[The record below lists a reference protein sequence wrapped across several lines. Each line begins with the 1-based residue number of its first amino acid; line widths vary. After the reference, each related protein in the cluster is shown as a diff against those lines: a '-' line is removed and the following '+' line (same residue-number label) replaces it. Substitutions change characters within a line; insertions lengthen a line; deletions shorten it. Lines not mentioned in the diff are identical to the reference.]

1 MKKILLETTEDKVA
15 CTKKTL
21 VLQNLGWLTTSKI
34 DYTKKKLDSAKFET
48 KTLDCGTEG
57 LRYFYKTKT
66 APVVTEKWK
75 CNGSGP
81 CVKSSSG
88 TYNSKA
94 ECETATACDSGNVTP
109 PPSTTY
115 SVCSGPNYEKWCKD
129 SGAPNPNGT
138 IYKVQGCIGA
148 SQDSK
153 FGPKTEKA
161 LKAKTGKTTF
171 KESDVENI
179 CKGVSVDDQST
190 NNQGGAMTPE
200 KQKEFFEKLSGTGRI
215 YDGYIQELKSNS
227 DTLLKDG
234 SILRY
239 CYVKKFECTRNEQG
253 KITAI
258 GNGIPISGKADVTFS
273 PNHLFVILFPDLLYG
288 YMEKRSE
295 IITNTSYTWS
305 PGDASASN
313 VFLESKRRRKL
324 SEQKIDFAPILGG
337 SWNFS
342 PTNTTNQSSNNTTT
356 QGSNNTTTQGS
367 SSTSVSSNFNEAEET
382 EKVMGPI
389 KEKALKL
396 IDEWDESNSK
406 KLAINMAKGKINTEI
421 DNARAQIQGK
431 NPKDFCSPQN
441 KAELAKAKEDIAKKK
456 AELSLALS
464 KEDELYMSQ
473 LESLLGQVESE
484 CVKIEKKKRQSQ
496 NTSGNQGS
504 GSQGSGSQGS
514 AIVVS
519 GSRKDELRKLFGF
532 VDEDGNTMSPKT
544 TISKMN
550 KNPEKGFVTG
560 MGSLQYA
567 INNYEARSEWFEDFN
582 ELMDAEGLSDFKLKF
597 PDNFEDEEYA
607 GEEID
612 KENYSAL
619 TPINSDAKSQY
630 KKFTFGNFFGNESRL
645 PIFQVQSGSG
655 EFGVKKTKCS
665 GNPRQK
671 LIDYLNAALSGSMSF
686 RGSNELDYF
695 ERCLATNKLQ
705 PQFENEGPLRRS
717 DFTEVDPDKLPF
729 NAFNNKLGLKEIIRL
744 LRGEEVN
751 GAEIEN
757 GYLIDKDFYTERFS
771 VYESVKKTVKKNLN
785 EAIAKKKNLKL
796 TESAL
801 TKILTNIKRKGY

>member
-1 MKKILLETTEDKVA
+1 MAIGLNNIHCDAKITQMKAQGWTHTTNGITFNAKPAASFDKSQISCA
-15 CTKKTL
+15 NKGK
-21 VLQNLGWLTTSKI
+21 Q
-34 DYTKKKLDSAKFET
+34 
-48 KTLDCGTEG
+48 
-57 LRYFYKTKT
+57 YFYKAKS
-66 APVVTEKWK
+66 APVVTDKWK

-81 CVKSSSG
+81 CVKDSSG
-88 TYNSKA
+88 TYTSKA
-94 ECETATACDSGNVTP
+94 ECETATACDSGGGPVITP
-109 PPSTTY
+109 PVTTTY
-115 SVCSGPNYEKWCKD
+115 TVCPGPTYSNGCKD
-129 SGAPNPNGT
+129 SGAPNPNGP

-161 LKAKTGKTTF
+161 LKLKTGKTTF
-171 KESDVENI
+171 SDDDVSTI
-179 CKGVSVDDQST
+179 CSGSPSQDDQ
-190 NNQGGAMTPE
+190 NQGGKIMTPE
-200 KQKEFFEKLSGTGRI
+200 KQKEFFDKLIDTGRI
-215 YDGYIQELKSNS
+215 NDGYIQELKPNS
-227 DTLLKDG
+227 DLAAKDG
-234 SILRY
+234 SIYRY
-239 CYVKKFECTRNEQG
+239 CYIKKFECTRNEQG

-258 GNGIPISGKADVTFS
+258 GNGTPISGKADVTYS
-273 PNHLFVILFPDLLYG
+273 QENLFVILFPDLQYG
-288 YMEKRSE
+288 YMEKRGE
-295 IITNTSYTWS
+295 IITNPSYTWS

-324 SEQKIDFAPILGG
+324 SEQKIEFAPILGS

-342 PTNTTNQSSNNTTT
+342 PSNTTNQSSSSTTNQSSSNTTN
-356 QGSNNTTTQGS
+356 QS
-367 SSTSVSSNFNEAEET
+367 SSNTSVSSNFNEVEET

-396 IDEWDESNSK
+396 IDEWDNSNSK
-406 KLAINMAKGKINTEI
+406 KLAINPAKGKINTEI

-431 NPKDFCSPQN
+431 NPKDFCSPEN

-456 AELSLALS
+456 AELGFALT
-464 KEDELYMSQ
+464 KEDESYMGQ
-473 LESLLGQVESE
+473 LESLLGQVESQ
-484 CVKIEKKKRQSQ
+484 CAVIERKKRQSQ
-496 NTSGNQGS
+496 NTSSNQGS
-504 GSQGSGSQGS
+504 GSQGSGSQGVTT
-514 AIVVS
+514 VVT

-550 KNPEKGFVTG
+550 KNPERGFVSG

-582 ELMDAEGLSDFKLKF
+582 ELMDAEGLSEFKLKF

-619 TPINSDAKSQY
+619 TPIKSDAKSQY
-630 KKFTFGNFFGNESRL
+630 KKFTFGDFLGNESRL

-671 LIDYLNAALSGSMSF
+671 LINYLNAALSGSMSF

-757 GYLIDKDFYTERFS
+757 GELIDKDFYTERFS
-771 VYESVKKTVKKNLN
+771 VYESVKKTVKKNLS
-785 EAIAKKKNLKL
+785 EAITKKKNLKL

>member
-1 MKKILLETTEDKVA
+1 V
-15 CTKKTL
+15 
-21 VLQNLGWLTTSKI
+21 
-34 DYTKKKLDSAKFET
+34 
-48 KTLDCGTEG
+48 
-57 LRYFYKTKT
+57 
-66 APVVTEKWK
+66 
-75 CNGSGP
+75 
-81 CVKSSSG
+81 
-88 TYNSKA
+88 
-94 ECETATACDSGNVTP
+94 
-109 PPSTTY
+109 
-115 SVCSGPNYEKWCKD
+115 
-129 SGAPNPNGT
+129 
-138 IYKVQGCIGA
+138 
-148 SQDSK
+148 
-153 FGPKTEKA
+153 
-161 LKAKTGKTTF
+161 
-171 KESDVENI
+171 
-179 CKGVSVDDQST
+179 
-190 NNQGGAMTPE
+190 
-200 KQKEFFEKLSGTGRI
+200 
-215 YDGYIQELKSNS
+215 
-227 DTLLKDG
+227 
-234 SILRY
+234 
-239 CYVKKFECTRNEQG
+239 
-253 KITAI
+253 
-258 GNGIPISGKADVTFS
+258 
-273 PNHLFVILFPDLLYG
+273 
-288 YMEKRSE
+288 
-295 IITNTSYTWS
+295 
-305 PGDASASN
+305 
-313 VFLESKRRRKL
+313 
-324 SEQKIDFAPILGG
+324 
-337 SWNFS
+337 
-342 PTNTTNQSSNNTTT
+342 
-356 QGSNNTTTQGS
+356 
-367 SSTSVSSNFNEAEET
+367 EET
-382 EKVMGPI
+382 EKVMRPI

-396 IDEWDESNSK
+396 IDEWDNSNSK
-406 KLAINMAKGKINTEI
+406 KLAINPAKGKINTEI

-431 NPKDFCSPQN
+431 NPKDFCSPEN
-441 KAELAKAKEDIAKKK
+441 KAELAKAKEDVAKKK
-456 AELSLALS
+456 AELGFALT
-464 KEDELYMSQ
+464 KEDESYMSQ
-473 LESLLGQVESE
+473 LESLLGQVESQ
-484 CVKIEKKKRQSQ
+484 CAVIERKKRQSQ

-514 AIVVS
+514 GSQGVTTVVT

-550 KNPEKGFVTG
+550 KNPERGYVSG

-582 ELMDAEGLSDFKLKF
+582 ELMDAEGLSEFKLKF

-619 TPINSDAKSQY
+619 TPIKSDAKSQY

-757 GYLIDKDFYTERFS
+757 GELIDKDFYTERFS
-771 VYESVKKTVKKNLN
+771 VYESVKKTVKKNLS
-785 EAIAKKKNLKL
+785 EAITKKKNLKL

>member
-1 MKKILLETTEDKVA
+1 MAFKEGVACDNERTAYISLGYKETTNEITHDNAVSLGGTSGGSIE
-15 CTKKTL
+15 CTKTGGGK
-21 VLQNLGWLTTSKI
+21 VK
-34 DYTKKKLDSAKFET
+34 Y
-48 KTLDCGTEG
+48 
-57 LRYFYKTKT
+57 YYYK
-66 APVVTEKWK
+66 EKNTPATDKWI

-88 TYNSKA
+88 TYNTKA
-94 ECETATACDSGNVTP
+94 ECEAATACDGGNVTP
-109 PPSTTY
+109 APSTTY
-115 SVCSGPNYEKWCKD
+115 SVCTGPTYSNGCKD
-129 SGAPNPNGT
+129 SGAPNPNGI

-179 CKGVSVDDQST
+179 CKGVSVDDQSP
-190 NNQGGAMTPE
+190 NNQGGKIMTPE
-200 KQKEFFEKLSGTGRI
+200 KQKEFFDKLIDTGRI
-215 YDGYIQELKSNS
+215 NDGYIQELKPNS
-227 DTLLKDG
+227 DLAAKDG
-234 SILRY
+234 SIYRY
-239 CYVKKFECTRNEQG
+239 CYIKKFECTRNNQG

-258 GNGIPISGKADVTFS
+258 GNGTPISGKADVVYS
-273 PNHLFVILFPDLLYG
+273 QENLFVILFPDLLYG
-288 YMEKRSE
+288 YMEKRGE
-295 IITNTSYTWS
+295 IITNPSYRWS

-324 SEQKIDFAPILGG
+324 SEQKIEFAPILGS

-342 PTNTTNQSSNNTTT
+342 PSNTTNQSSSSTTN
-356 QGSNNTTTQGS
+356 QSS
-367 SSTSVSSNFNEAEET
+367 SSTSVSSNFNEVEET

-396 IDEWDESNSK
+396 IDEWDNSNSK
-406 KLAINMAKGKINTEI
+406 KSAVNPAKGKINTEI

-431 NPKDFCSPQN
+431 NPKDFCSPET

-456 AELSLALS
+456 AELGFALS
-464 KEDELYMSQ
+464 KEDESYMGQ
-473 LESLLGQVESE
+473 LESLLGQVESQ
-484 CVKIEKKKRQSQ
+484 CTVIERKKRQSQ

-514 AIVVS
+514 ATVVS

-567 INNYEARSEWFEDFN
+567 INNYEAKSEWFEDFN

-619 TPINSDAKSQY
+619 TPIKSDAKSQY

-671 LIDYLNAALSGSMSF
+671 LIGYLNAALSSSMSF

-751 GAEIEN
+751 GAEIKN
-757 GYLIDKDFYTERFS
+757 GDLIDKDFYTERFS
-771 VYESVKKTVKKNLN
+771 VYESVKNTVKKNLS
-785 EAIAKKKNLKL
+785 EAITKKKNLKL

-801 TKILTNIKRKGY
+801 TKILTNIKRKGH

>member
-1 MKKILLETTEDKVA
+1 
-15 CTKKTL
+15 
-21 VLQNLGWLTTSKI
+21 
-34 DYTKKKLDSAKFET
+34 
-48 KTLDCGTEG
+48 
-57 LRYFYKTKT
+57 
-66 APVVTEKWK
+66 
-75 CNGSGP
+75 
-81 CVKSSSG
+81 
-88 TYNSKA
+88 
-94 ECETATACDSGNVTP
+94 
-109 PPSTTY
+109 
-115 SVCSGPNYEKWCKD
+115 
-129 SGAPNPNGT
+129 
-138 IYKVQGCIGA
+138 
-148 SQDSK
+148 
-153 FGPKTEKA
+153 
-161 LKAKTGKTTF
+161 
-171 KESDVENI
+171 
-179 CKGVSVDDQST
+179 
-190 NNQGGAMTPE
+190 
-200 KQKEFFEKLSGTGRI
+200 
-215 YDGYIQELKSNS
+215 
-227 DTLLKDG
+227 
-234 SILRY
+234 
-239 CYVKKFECTRNEQG
+239 
-253 KITAI
+253 
-258 GNGIPISGKADVTFS
+258 
-273 PNHLFVILFPDLLYG
+273 
-288 YMEKRSE
+288 
-295 IITNTSYTWS
+295 
-305 PGDASASN
+305 
-313 VFLESKRRRKL
+313 
-324 SEQKIDFAPILGG
+324 
-337 SWNFS
+337 
-342 PTNTTNQSSNNTTT
+342 
-356 QGSNNTTTQGS
+356 
-367 SSTSVSSNFNEAEET
+367 
-382 EKVMGPI
+382 
-389 KEKALKL
+389 
-396 IDEWDESNSK
+396 
-406 KLAINMAKGKINTEI
+406 
-421 DNARAQIQGK
+421 
-431 NPKDFCSPQN
+431 
-441 KAELAKAKEDIAKKK
+441 
-456 AELSLALS
+456 
-464 KEDELYMSQ
+464 MSQ
-473 LESLLGQVESE
+473 LESLLGQVESQ
-484 CVKIEKKKRQSQ
+484 CAVIERKKRQSQ

-514 AIVVS
+514 GSQGVTTVVT

-550 KNPEKGFVTG
+550 KNPERGYVSG

-582 ELMDAEGLSDFKLKF
+582 ELMDAEGLSEFKLKF

-619 TPINSDAKSQY
+619 TPIKSDAKSQY

-757 GYLIDKDFYTERFS
+757 GELIDKDFYTERFS
-771 VYESVKKTVKKNLN
+771 VYESVKKTVKKNLS
-785 EAIAKKKNLKL
+785 EAITKKKNLKL

>member
-1 MKKILLETTEDKVA
+1 MSQIINEAHVTGNCRGKGYTEKISST
-15 CTKKTL
+15 
-21 VLQNLGWLTTSKI
+21 
-34 DYTKKKLDSAKFET
+34 SAKPVWYEQDAT
-48 KTLDCGTEG
+48 
-57 LRYFYKTKT
+57 RYQYCEDGVGSSKRYYRKTK
-66 APVVTEKWK
+66 
-75 CNGSGP
+75 S
-81 CVKSSSG
+81 
-88 TYNSKA
+88 
-94 ECETATACDSGNVTP
+94 VTP
-109 PPSTTY
+109 TPTPTGTRVTPSPTPTPRVTPVPTTTY
-115 SVCSGPNYEKWCKD
+115 SVCSGPTYSNGCKD
-129 SGAPNPNGT
+129 SGAPNPNGP

-161 LKAKTGKTTF
+161 LKLKTGKTTF
-171 KESDVENI
+171 SDDDVSTI
-179 CKGVSVDDQST
+179 CSGSPNQDNQ
-190 NNQGGAMTPE
+190 NQGTQGGKMTPE
-200 KQKEFFEKLSGTGRI
+200 KQKEFFDKLIDTGRI
-215 YDGYIQELKSNS
+215 NDGYIQELKPNS
-227 DTLLKDG
+227 DLAAKDG
-234 SILRY
+234 SIYRY
-239 CYVKKFECTRNEQG
+239 CYIKKFECTRNEQG

-258 GNGIPISGKADVTFS
+258 GNGTPISGKADVTYS
-273 PNHLFVILFPDLLYG
+273 QENLFVILFPDLQYG
-288 YMEKRSE
+288 YMEKRGE
-295 IITNTSYTWS
+295 IITNPSYTWS

-324 SEQKIDFAPILGG
+324 SEQKIDFAPILGS

-342 PTNTTNQSSNNTTT
+342 PSNTTSQSSSSTTNQSS
-356 QGSNNTTTQGS
+356 
-367 SSTSVSSNFNEAEET
+367 SSTSVPSNFNEVEET
-382 EKVMGPI
+382 EKVMRPI

-396 IDEWDESNSK
+396 IDEWDNSNSK
-406 KLAINMAKGKINTEI
+406 KLAINPAKGKINTEI

-431 NPKDFCSPQN
+431 NPKDFCSPEN
-441 KAELAKAKEDIAKKK
+441 KAELAKAKEDVAKKK
-456 AELSLALS
+456 AELGFALT
-464 KEDELYMSQ
+464 KEDESYMSQ
-473 LESLLGQVESE
+473 LESLLGQVESQ
-484 CVKIEKKKRQSQ
+484 CAVIERKKRQSQ

-514 AIVVS
+514 GSQGVTTVVT

-550 KNPEKGFVTG
+550 KNPERGYVSG

-582 ELMDAEGLSDFKLKF
+582 ELMDAEGLSEFKLKF

-619 TPINSDAKSQY
+619 TPIKSDAKSQY

-757 GYLIDKDFYTERFS
+757 GELIDKDFYTERFS
-771 VYESVKKTVKKNLN
+771 VYESVKKTVKKNLS
-785 EAIAKKKNLKL
+785 EAITKKKNLKL

>member
-1 MKKILLETTEDKVA
+1 MGMKYCILNPITKKFEETTIKAIYDA
-15 CTKKTL
+15 TPA
-21 VLQNLGWLTTSKI
+21 NLKCANFDCSKC
-34 DYTKKKLDSAKFET
+34 K
-48 KTLDCGTEG
+48 
-57 LRYFYKTKT
+57 KT
-66 APVVTEKWK
+66 APVGDKWK

-81 CVKSSSG
+81 CVKDSSG
-88 TYNSKA
+88 TYNSKS
-94 ECETATACDSGNVTP
+94 ECESATACDSGGSPTP
-109 PPSTTY
+109 PVPTTTY
-115 SVCSGPNYEKWCKD
+115 SVCPGPTYSNGCKD
-129 SGAPNPNGT
+129 SRAPNPNGI

-161 LKAKTGKTTF
+161 LKLKTGKTTF
-171 KESDVENI
+171 SDDDVSTI
-179 CKGVSVDDQST
+179 CKGSSSQDNQ
-190 NNQGGAMTPE
+190 NQGGKMTPE
-200 KQKEFFEKLSGTGRI
+200 KQKEFFDKLIDTGRI
-215 YDGYIQELKSNS
+215 NDGYIQELKPNS
-227 DTLLKDG
+227 DLAAKDG
-234 SILRY
+234 SIYRY
-239 CYVKKFECTRNEQG
+239 CYIKKFECTRNEQG

-258 GNGIPISGKADVTFS
+258 GNGIPISGKADVTYS
-273 PNHLFVILFPDLLYG
+273 QENLFVILFPNLQYG
-288 YMEKRSE
+288 YMEKRGE
-295 IITNTSYTWS
+295 IITNPSYTWS

-324 SEQKIDFAPILGG
+324 SEQKIDFAPILGS

-342 PTNTTNQSSNNTTT
+342 PSNTTNQSSSNTTN
-356 QGSNNTTTQGS
+356 QSSSSSQTTTGKPDPKKVKEVIDPIKNEAIQILESMKGFADSIGMGDEIQQAIDLLKSVDSSAACEASNLQKIREGQAQIDKILKEKKAALILAPKVKEKLERLKVLLQQVVDQCKKMSTQTTITTSS
-367 SSTSVSSNFNEAEET
+367 SST
-382 EKVMGPI
+382 
-389 KEKALKL
+389 
-396 IDEWDESNSK
+396 
-406 KLAINMAKGKINTEI
+406 
-421 DNARAQIQGK
+421 
-431 NPKDFCSPQN
+431 
-441 KAELAKAKEDIAKKK
+441 
-456 AELSLALS
+456 
-464 KEDELYMSQ
+464 
-473 LESLLGQVESE
+473 
-484 CVKIEKKKRQSQ
+484 
-496 NTSGNQGS
+496 
-504 GSQGSGSQGS
+504 
-514 AIVVS
+514 VVT

-550 KNPEKGFVTG
+550 KNPERGFVSG

-567 INNYEARSEWFEDFN
+567 INNYEARSEWFEDYN

-619 TPINSDAKSQY
+619 TPIKSDAKSQY
-630 KKFTFGNFFGNESRL
+630 KKFNFGNFFGNESRL
-645 PIFQVQSGSG
+645 PIFQIQSGSG

-671 LIDYLNAALSGSMSF
+671 LINYLNAALSGSMSF

-757 GYLIDKDFYTERFS
+757 GELIDKDFYTERFS
-771 VYESVKKTVKKNLN
+771 VYESVKKTVKKNLS
-785 EAIAKKKNLKL
+785 EAITKKKNLKI